1 MEGEVDRI
9 VRDQLF
15 VLAELGSREVC
26 LFGRCWSLVVF
37 VGGCELVYRGE
48 GVSQPQCPI

>member
-1 MEGEVDRI
+1 MEGEVDRV

-37 VGGCELVYRGE
+37 VCGCELVYRGV
-48 GVSQPQCPI
+48 GASQPKCLI